1 MALLPSTLL
10 PWRVRRYLDDAAL
23 WSMRFRPARS
33 VLRVGGHESAASLLA
48 GGDIVLGRGVHEAIR
63 DRGPGSVFAPLKS
76 VLDGC
81 DLRVANLESTLTHC
95 ETPPG
100 TFGGVLKAPPESV
113 EALSAAGFDAV
124 TLANNHCMDF
134 GPEGLGECLRILDT
148 HAIRHC
154 GAGDSPLSAR
164 RPAMLEAKG
173 IRVGMLGYT
182 DDYRPAWP
190 PAAAAAGPAPA
201 RDELILQDLEAI
213 RPSADIVVLQL
224 HWGVEFAMYPWL
236 SHRTRA
242 RRYAEAGADLVLC
255 HHAHVPM
262 GVEVWKRSVI
272 AYGLGNLVFP
282 ASRDLTRGH
291 PWKHRSVVLKVA
303 FDRSGISHVEMI
315 PVETRPDFSVA
326 PSTGARRAQMLGAL
340 GKASK
345 GLQDSKKLARL
356 EADQLAREALGWLE
370 SFDPPGG
377 LDSSHLPEMAALLT
391 APRQQRM
398 IEWLVEQP
406 SSVAREVGGFL
417 GQVAAGAGS
426 VEGGPS
432 HVWLERRDALRP
444 RIGAFAAEFGTSRV
458 PLWKVP

>member
-1 MALLPSTLL
+1 
-10 PWRVRRYLDDAAL
+10 
-23 WSMRFRPARS
+23 
-33 VLRVGGHESAASLLA
+33 
-48 GGDIVLGRGVHEAIR
+48 
-63 DRGPGSVFAPLKS
+63 
-76 VLDGC
+76 
-81 DLRVANLESTLTHC
+81 
-95 ETPPG
+95 
-100 TFGGVLKAPPESV
+100 
-113 EALSAAGFDAV
+113 
-124 TLANNHCMDF
+124 
-134 GPEGLGECLRILDT
+134 
-148 HAIRHC
+148 
-154 GAGDSPLSAR
+154 
-164 RPAMLEAKG
+164 MLEAKG

-190 PAAAAAGPAPA
+190 PAAATAGPAPA

-213 RPSADIVVLQL
+213 RPSVDIVVLQL

-282 ASRDLTRGH
+282 ASRDFTRGH

-356 EADQLAREALGWLE
+356 EADQLAR
-370 SFDPPGG
+370 
-377 LDSSHLPEMAALLT
+377 
-391 APRQQRM
+391 
-398 IEWLVEQP
+398 
-406 SSVAREVGGFL
+406 VARVVRPAGRTGFEPP
-417 GQVAAGAGS
+417 AGD
-426 VEGGPS
+426 GGPPHRPS
-432 HVWLERRDALRP
+432 PATDDRVARRAAVLHRP
-444 RIGAFAAEFGTSRV
+444 RGRWLSRASRRRCRICRGRPITRLAGTA
-458 PLWKVP
+458 